1 MDWKG
6 WCGKKM
12 GSPHFEPKVLVLIE
26 TAVMNCAL
34 CDSKWSS
41 DSRKLIGK
49 FQMNKRTVK
58 VGMLF

>member
-1 MDWKG
+1 
-6 WCGKKM
+6 M

-41 DSRKLIGK
+41 DSRKLTGK